1 MLPVADIEFVEVG
14 ISFSAMV
21 NFVGF
26 SLLIL
31 FVSPL
36 TAALSPKGQDFET
49 HHLHGKSKICS
60 FSSRKFPF

>member
-1 MLPVADIEFVEVG
+1 MLPVADIEFVEIG
-14 ISFSAMV
+14 MSSSAMV

-36 TAALSPKGQDFET
+36 TAALPPKGQDFET
-49 HHLHGKSKICS
+49 HHLHGKSNML
-60 FSSRKFPF
+60 FFFA